1 MTILIPA
8 ENKDM
13 NSFGENIRSHI
24 RISDTLQRLL
34 AINIVVFLII
44 RIVNATS
51 GLFLNPMLSFGD
63 ITAYLAL
70 PANLSKLMIRPW
82 TIFSYMFLHW
92 DIMHIF
98 FNMLWLY
105 WMGKIFQEY
114 LGSKKL
120 LSTYL
125 AGGFVGGLF
134 FIAAYNIFPLFRDS
148 LPGAFA
154 LGASASVLAVTVAAA
169 TLLPEYPIQLIFFGT
184 VPLKWIAVITIILDL
199 INISGNNAGGHIA
212 HLGGACY
219 GFVYIRSLQKG
230 SDLTGWLTRIFD
242 RFSTSRKMKVAYR
255 NKKNDE
261 EYNVTRKAKQ
271 ERMDDILDKISK
283 SGYGSLTQEEKDFLF
298 KMSKEN

>member
-1 MTILIPA
+1 
-8 ENKDM
+8 M
-13 NSFGENIRSHI
+13 NSFRENIRSHI
-24 RISDTLQRLL
+24 RVSDTLQRLL
-34 AINIVVFLII
+34 AINILVFLFI
-44 RIVNATS
+44 RIVNAAS
-51 GLFLNPMLSFGD
+51 GLFLNPLLGFD
-63 ITAYLAL
+63 DVTTYLAL
-70 PANLSKLMIRPW
+70 PAYLSKILIRPW
-82 TIFSYMFLHW
+82 TIITYMFLHW
-92 DIMHIF
+92 DVMHIF

-125 AGGFVGGLF
+125 AGGFIGGLF
-134 FIAAYNIFPLFRDS
+134 FIAAYNLFPLFRES

-169 TLLPEYPIQLIFFGT
+169 TLLPEYPIQFIFFGS
-184 VPLKWIAVITIILDL
+184 VPLKWIAVITIVLDL

-212 HLGGACY
+212 HLGGALY
-219 GFVYIRSLQKG
+219 GFIYIRSLQKG
-230 SDLTGWLTRIFD
+230 TDLTGWLTVIFE
-242 RFSTSRKMKVAYR
+242 RFSSSGKIKVVHR
-255 NKKNDE
+255 NKKDDE
-261 EYNVTRKAKQ
+261 EYNVARKAKQ